1 MQSDD
6 TSNQP
11 STPESQ
17 SHSKWATRSS
27 MLIDLKGISQER
39 WTDFLFLYE
48 PLLLY
53 WMRKK
58 GVPDSDVDDVLSES
72 WSSIYKGIGNFDR
85 GSGKGTFRGWLRTI
99 VERRAIDHFRKQKRE
114 IIEVSG
120 GAEEIINQ
128 AIAPEQKSADAIED
142 EEAALNEVRARA
154 MELVKSSTQQQTWD
168 MFWMSAVDNVP
179 TADIAAEFGVSSAAV
194 RVAKQRV
201 TKRLKEAMRDDWA

>member
-1 MQSDD
+1 
-6 TSNQP
+6 
-11 STPESQ
+11 
-17 SHSKWATRSS
+17 

>member
-1 MQSDD
+1 MTPDDQSDVP
-6 TSNQP
+6 SQP
-11 STPESQ
+11 
-17 SHSKWATRSS
+17 HSRWATRSS
-27 MLIDLKGISQER
+27 MIAGLQGISQER

-58 GVPDSDVDDVLSES
+58 GVPDSDIDDVLAES
-72 WSSIYKGIGNFDR
+72 WSSIHKGIGNFDR

-99 VERRAIDHFRKQKRE
+99 VERRAIDYFRKQKRE
-114 IIEVSG
+114 ILEVSG

-128 AIAPEQKSADAIED
+128 AIAPEQKSADAIDD

-154 MELVKSSTQQQTWD
+154 MELVKGKTKQQTWD
-168 MFWMSAVDNVP
+168 MFWMSTVENVP
-179 TADIAAEFGVSSAAV
+179 TADIAAEFGVSSANV

>member
-201 TKRLKEAMRDDWA
+201 TKRLKEALRDDWA

>member
-1 MQSDD
+1 MKPDEHSDL
-6 TSNQP
+6 P
-11 STPESQ
+11 SQ
-17 SHSKWATRSS
+17 SHSRWATRSS
-27 MLIDLKGISQER
+27 MIVDLQGISQER
-39 WTDFLFLYE
+39 WTEFLFLYE
-48 PLLLY
+48 PLLLH

-58 GVPDSDVDDVLSES
+58 GVPDRDIDDVLSES
-72 WSSIYKGIGNFDR
+72 WKSIYEGIGNFDR

-99 VERRAIDHFRKQKRE
+99 VERRAIVYFRKQKRANV
-114 IIEVSG
+114 EVSG
-120 GAEEIINQ
+120 GTEDIINL
-128 AIAPEQKSADAIED
+128 ATAPVQKSADAIED

-154 MELVKSSTQQQTWD
+154 MELVKGKTKQKTWD

>member
-1 MQSDD
+1 MKPDEHSDL
-6 TSNQP
+6 P
-11 STPESQ
+11 SQ
-17 SHSKWATRSS
+17 SHSRWATRSS
-27 MLIDLKGISQER
+27 MIVDLQGISQER

-48 PLLLY
+48 PLLLH

-58 GVPDSDVDDVLSES
+58 GVPDRDIDDVLSES
-72 WSSIYKGIGNFDR
+72 WKSIYEGIGNFDR

-99 VERRAIDHFRKQKRE
+99 VERRAIDYFRKQKR
-114 IIEVSG
+114 IDVEVSG
-120 GAEEIINQ
+120 GTEEILNQ
-128 AIAPEQKSADAIED
+128 ATAPVQKSADAIED

-154 MELVKSSTQQQTWD
+154 MELVKGKTKQKTWD

-201 TKRLKEAMRDDWA
+201 TKRLKDALRDDWA

>member
-6 TSNQP
+6 TSNQL

-17 SHSKWATRSS
+17 SHSRWATRSS
-27 MLIDLKGISQER
+27 MIVDLQGISQER

-48 PLLLY
+48 PLLLH

-58 GVPDSDVDDVLSES
+58 GVPDRDVDDVLSES
-72 WSSIYKGIGNFDR
+72 WKSIYKGIGNFDR

-99 VERRAIDHFRKQKRE
+99 VERRAIVYFRKQKRANV
-114 IIEVSG
+114 EVSG
-120 GAEEIINQ
+120 GAEEILNQ
-128 AIAPEQKSADAIED
+128 ATAPVQKSADAIED

-154 MELVKSSTQQQTWD
+154 MELVKGKTKQKTWD

>member
-1 MQSDD
+1 MKPDEHSDL
-6 TSNQP
+6 P
-11 STPESQ
+11 SQ
-17 SHSKWATRSS
+17 SHSRWATRSS

-48 PLLLY
+48 PLLLH

-72 WSSIYKGIGNFDR
+72 WESIYKGIGNFDR

-99 VERRAIDHFRKQKRE
+99 VERRAIVYFRKQKRANV
-114 IIEVSG
+114 EVSG
-120 GAEEIINQ
+120 GTEDIINL
-128 AIAPEQKSADAIED
+128 ATAPVQKSADAIED

-154 MELVKSSTQQQTWD
+154 MELVKGKTKQKTWD

>member
-1 MQSDD
+1 MKPDEP
-6 TSNQP
+6 SNLP
-11 STPESQ
+11 SQ
-17 SHSKWATRSS
+17 SHSRWATRSS
-27 MLIDLKGISQER
+27 MIVDLQGISQER

-48 PLLLY
+48 PLLLH

-58 GVPDSDVDDVLSES
+58 GVPDRDVDDVLSES
-72 WSSIYKGIGNFDR
+72 WKSIYKGIGNFDR

-99 VERRAIDHFRKQKRE
+99 VERRAIDYFRKQKR
-114 IIEVSG
+114 IDVEVSG
-120 GAEEIINQ
+120 GTEKILNQ
-128 AIAPEQKSADAIED
+128 ATAPVQKSADAIED

-154 MELVKSSTQQQTWD
+154 MELVKGKTKQKTWD